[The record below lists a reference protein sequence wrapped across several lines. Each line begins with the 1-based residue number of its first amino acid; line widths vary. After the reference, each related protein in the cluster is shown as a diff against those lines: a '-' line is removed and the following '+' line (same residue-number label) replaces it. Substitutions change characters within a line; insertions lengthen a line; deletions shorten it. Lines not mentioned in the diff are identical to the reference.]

1 MKIWSDLKPGV
12 MLNLNC
18 LKKIQYTTRSSIEIL
33 CVATQ
38 QGSRIE
44 MQMPRHSHSREGGVE
59 DGEEENNLNAP
70 LDGIQKFFQAVSDLE
85 VSFSPGRCLECDS
98 AHDCWCSV

>member
-18 LKKIQYTTRSSIEIL
+18 LKDIQYTTRSSIKIL
-33 CVATQ
+33 CVTTQ
-38 QGSRIE
+38 QGSKIE
-44 MQMPRHSHSREGGVE
+44 MQMPRHSHSRLK
-59 DGEEENNLNAP
+59 DNNLNAK

-85 VSFSPGRCLECDS
+85 VSFSPGRCLECDP
-98 AHDCWCSV
+98 AHDC